1 MDRSIKLTSF
11 KSLFKLLPIILLLWP
26 TPTLAVIFNPPPT
39 DLSVTYI
46 GMIFGGSI
54 GSISL
59 GGASSPFLGSLFQA
73 INGVILTIAIF
84 ILSYVSGVAII
95 NTAHQG
101 EAMGKKWS
109 SIWIPLR
116 SMVGLLLLAPVPGS
130 GYSLLQVTAIWIILN
145 GVGAA
150 DKVWNLVVDNL
161 AQGIS
166 ATQSAELDNG
176 TIGQLIVNAKSLGPG
191 LLHNLVCLSLVNRNI
206 DTHLLQGTNNALD
219 VYYDNNADGVSG
231 TVYFGIKNLTNP
243 ADKTN
248 LNMCGSIPLSVGVSS
263 SELGLPVSNTQL
275 KALKGLIYQTKK
287 EAINAMISKIWP
299 VANKIVDDANVATT
313 TDSLYGHTYVTSS
326 SIVIPWFDQGFLYE
340 AVNVYENLMSN
351 LTKQE
356 ALVQLGLGSA
366 APTAGSTVTS
376 HITNAKTQ
384 GWITAGSFYFLLSQG
399 ASQNSLSDSTRL
411 ITTNP
416 YNQSYKFTGSTIHL
430 TSGGSSLK
438 DLFNPF
444 LMSMTS
450 GTGAAIV
457 HNLFEPPL
465 NAPNTS
471 GSFRFVKSWGELDP
485 AFITL
490 TVLTPV
496 GAGLVALTMAIE
508 AVAER
513 FINDIIDAG
522 YQGDQLL
529 HHARVGANLMYGTE
543 VALIVLIIAIV
554 DVTIIGAICSA
565 IQPAAAMIA
574 NTVISIIVTVVPI
587 CIMMWTFGATLSI
600 YMPMVPYMIFT
611 ITAIGWIIL
620 VIEAIVAAPIVSLGL
635 IMPSQDELGDIKPA
649 LGILAGIF
657 LRPLLMIV
665 GLILSNKLFTVA
677 MNFISFGFSQ
687 SVTLLTD
694 MSNNRSLYAC
704 IPIVGLYVGFT
715 IALENKCFGLIYQLP
730 DKILRWIGGPTETSG
745 VEELKEAKGGF
756 DQGAKMGTTP
766 LQKAEGAAEGASKQ
780 VLGAA
785 GGGGEGGGG
794 GGGKGSGAGG
804 GASVSGGGGGG
815 SAGGG
820 GGSSGG
826 GGGSSGGGGGSS
838 GGGGGGG
845 GSSGGGDSSGGGGG
859 GGDPSGIDN
868 DYHPA
873 AQAIAGGLQKIG
885 RELFGGKGAGGGNKG
900 AGNGGGKS
908 AGNAAGGGK
917 GPGSAGGGKG
927 ASGG

>member
-1 MDRSIKLTSF
+1 MDRSIKLTSL

-26 TPTLAVIFNPPPT
+26 TPTLAGIFDPPAT
-39 DLSVTYI
+39 DLSVTYL
-46 GMIFGGSI
+46 GTIFGGSI

-59 GGASSPFLGSLFQA
+59 GGTSSPFLGSLFQA
-73 INGVILTIAIF
+73 FNGVILTIAIF

-130 GYSLLQVTAIWIILN
+130 GYSLLQVTAMWIILN

-166 ATQSAELDNG
+166 ATQTAELDNS
-176 TIGQLIVNAKSLGPG
+176 TVGQLIVNAKSLGPG
-191 LLHNLVCLSLVNRNI
+191 LLQNLVCLSLVNKNI

-219 VYYDNNADGVSG
+219 VYYDNNSDGVSG

-243 ADKTN
+243 ADRTN

-263 SELGLPVSNTQL
+263 GELGLPVSNTQL
-275 KALKGLIYQTKK
+275 NAIKGLIYQTKK
-287 EAINAMISKIWP
+287 EAVSSMISYIKP
-299 VANKIVDDANVATT
+299 VADEIVNAANVATT

-326 SIVIPWFDQGFLYE
+326 SIVIPTFDQGLLYP
-340 AVNVYENLMSN
+340 AVTVYENLMSN

-366 APTAGSTVTS
+366 APTAGSMVTS

-384 GWITAGSFYFLLSQG
+384 GWITAGSFYFVLSQG
-399 ASQNSLSDSTRL
+399 ASQNALSDSTRL

-416 YNQSYKFTGSTIHL
+416 YNQAYSFTGGTIHL

-444 LMSMTS
+444 LISITS
-450 GTGAAIV
+450 GAGAATV
-457 HNLFEPPL
+457 RNLFEPPL
-465 NAPNTS
+465 NAPNTT
-471 GSFRFVKSWGELDP
+471 GSFRFVKSWDELDT
-485 AFITL
+485 AFKTL
-490 TVLTPV
+490 AIVTPV
-496 GAGLVALTMAIE
+496 GGGLIGLTMAIE
-508 AVAER
+508 AAAQY

-529 HHARVGANLMYGTE
+529 HHARLGANLMYGTE
-543 VALIVLIIAIV
+543 VALIVLIVAIV
-554 DVTIIGAICSA
+554 DITIIGAICSA
-565 IQPAAAMIA
+565 TQPMAAVIA
-574 NTVISIIVTVVPI
+574 NAVISIMVTIVPI

-611 ITAIGWIIL
+611 ITSIGWIIL

-635 IMPSQDELGDIKPA
+635 IMPSQDELGEIKPA

-665 GLILSNKLFTVA
+665 GLILSNKLFTVV
-677 MNFISFGFSQ
+677 MNLISFGFSQ
-687 SVTLLTD
+687 SVSILTA

-730 DKILRWIGGPTETSG
+730 DKILRWIGGPTESSG
-745 VEELKEAKGGF
+745 VDELKEAKGGF

-794 GGGKGSGAGG
+794 GGGKGSGAG
-804 GASVSGGGGGG
+804 APSVSGGGGGG
-815 SAGGG
+815 SSGGGDGGGGDPSGIGGSSDGGGGGSSGGGG

-826 GGGSSGGGGGSS
+826 GGGSSSNGE
-838 GGGGGGG
+838 
-845 GSSGGGDSSGGGGG
+845 GGGDK
-859 GGDPSGIDN
+859 P
-868 DYHPA
+868 HPL
-873 AQAIAGGLQKIG
+873 AQAVAGGLQKLG
-885 RELFGGKGAGGGNKG
+885 TKLLGGKGAGGGNKG
-900 AGNGGGKS
+900 AGNGSGKS
-908 AGNAAGGGK
+908 A
-917 GPGSAGGGKG
+917 GSAGGGKG